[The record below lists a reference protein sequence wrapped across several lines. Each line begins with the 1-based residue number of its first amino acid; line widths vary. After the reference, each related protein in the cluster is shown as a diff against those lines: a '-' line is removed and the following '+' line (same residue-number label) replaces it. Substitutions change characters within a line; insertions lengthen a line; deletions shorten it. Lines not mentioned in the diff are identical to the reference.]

1 MQHKKLLF
9 TIIAFFVMLSIF
21 TVSASA
27 MEARSLLT
35 EKDQK
40 ITISATGTP
49 GDMTARNVYSPSE
62 SGPKCPETLVNKQK
76 TARPALRD
84 QDDRLF
90 AMQTV
95 RIQSLRCERPL
106 KH

>member
-1 MQHKKLLF
+1 MQHKRLFF
-9 TIIAFFVMLSIF
+9 TIIAFIVMLSIF
-21 TVSASA
+21 TISASA

-40 ITISATGTP
+40 ITISVTGTP
-49 GDMTARNVYSPSE
+49 GDMTTRNVYSPSE
-62 SGPKCPETLVNKQK
+62 SELKCPETLENKQK
-76 TARPALRD
+76 TTFPSLRD

-95 RIQSLRCERPL
+95 RIQSLRCENPL
-106 KH
+106 NH